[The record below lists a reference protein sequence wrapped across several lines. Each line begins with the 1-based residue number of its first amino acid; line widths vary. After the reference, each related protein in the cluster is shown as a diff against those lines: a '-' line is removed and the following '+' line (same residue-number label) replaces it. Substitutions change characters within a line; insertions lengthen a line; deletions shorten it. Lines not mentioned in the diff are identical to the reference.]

1 VVVLSRVLPGRRQ
14 LNYQEIPV
22 QFDRILLAALVLV
35 AVPAFAQTDFPS
47 RPVRIIVPFSPGGA
61 ADTLPRLLAQHL
73 SPMWGQPVV
82 VENRTGAA
90 GNIGMEQ
97 GAKAAPDGY
106 TLTSA
111 PVGNLAINP
120 HLFSKLSFDVLKDF
134 TPITLVASVQNVL
147 VLNSAVPANDLKEL
161 IAYAK
166 TRPGKLTYG
175 SGGVGTQAHIGGEIF
190 EDMTGVHLVH
200 VAYKGVG
207 DSIRDLLGGQIDM
220 VFAQIPAVKPH
231 IDSGKLRAL
240 GVASPKRTPALP
252 NVPTIDEAGGLV
264 GFQAVSWYALV
275 GPAGMPPAVTAKIQ
289 ADAAKVIFL
298 PEIRDRLQGLAA
310 EPVGSTSAELAAAI
324 KADYDRYGTIIKRL
338 GIRAD

>member
-1 VVVLSRVLPGRRQ
+1 MLRALNRMLFAVALAVVP
-14 LNYQEIPV
+14 
-22 QFDRILLAALVLV
+22 LAVI
-35 AVPAFAQTDFPS
+35 AQGDFPS
-47 RPVRIIVPFSPGGA
+47 KPVRIIVPFGAGGA
-61 ADTLPRLLAQHL
+61 ADTLPRLLAQYL
-73 SPMWGQPVV
+73 APMWGQPVV

-90 GNIGMEQ
+90 GNIGMEL
-97 GAKAAPDGY
+97 GARAAPDGY

-120 HLFSKLSFDVLKDF
+120 HLYSKLSFDVLKDF

-147 VLNSAVPANDLKEL
+147 VLNPAVPANDLKEL

-166 TRPGKLTYG
+166 ARPGKLTYG

-190 EDMTGVHLVH
+190 ESMAGLHLVH

-207 DSIRDLLGGQIDM
+207 DSVRDLLGGQIDM
-220 VFAQIPAVKPH
+220 IFAQIPTVKPH

-252 NVPTIDEAGGLV
+252 NVPTIDEAGGLA

-275 GPAGMPPAVTAKIQ
+275 GPAGMPPAVAAKIQ
-289 ADAAKVIFL
+289 GDAAKVIHL
-298 PEIRDRLQGLAA
+298 PEIRDRLQGLGA

-338 GIRAD
+338 GIKAD

>member
-1 VVVLSRVLPGRRQ
+1 VLAVIALP
-14 LNYQEIPV
+14 
-22 QFDRILLAALVLV
+22 
-35 AVPAFAQTDFPS
+35 AVAQTDYPS
-47 RPVRIIVPFSPGGA
+47 RPVRIIVPFGPGGA

-73 SPMWGQPVV
+73 APMWGQPVV

-97 GAKAAPDGY
+97 GAKAPPDGY

-120 HLFSKLSFDVLKDF
+120 HLYSKLSFDVLKDF

-147 VLNSAVPANDLKEL
+147 VLNPAVPAGNLKEL

-166 TRPGKLTYG
+166 ARPGKLTYG

-190 EDMTGVHLVH
+190 ESMADLHMVH

-207 DSIRDLLGGQIDM
+207 DSVRDLLGGQIDM
-220 VFAQIPAVKPH
+220 IFAQIPAVKPH

-240 GVASPKRTPALP
+240 GVASPQRSPALP
-252 NVPTIDEAGGLV
+252 GVPTIDEAAGLT
-264 GFQAVSWYALV
+264 GFQAVSWYAIV
-275 GPAGMPPAVTAKIQ
+275 GPAGLPPAVVAKIQ
-289 ADAAKVIFL
+289 ADAAKVIQL
-298 PEIRDRLQGLAA
+298 PEVRERLQGLGA
-310 EPVGSTSAELAAAI
+310 EPVGSTPAQLSAAI
-324 KADYDRYGTIIKRL
+324 KADYDRYGTVIKRL
-338 GIRAD
+338 GIKAD

>member
-1 VVVLSRVLPGRRQ
+1 M
-14 LNYQEIPV
+14 
-22 QFDRILLAALVLV
+22 
-35 AVPAFAQTDFPS
+35 
-47 RPVRIIVPFSPGGA
+47 PFGPGGA
-61 ADTLPRLLAQHL
+61 ADTLPRLVGQKL
-73 SPMWGQPVV
+73 SDIWGQPVV

-90 GNIGMEQ
+90 GNIGMEM

-120 HLFSKLSFDVLKDF
+120 HLYSKLSFDVLKDF
-134 TPITLVASVQNVL
+134 TLITLIASVQNVL
-147 VLNSAVPANDLKEL
+147 VLNPAVPANDLKEL

-190 EDMTGVHLVH
+190 ESMAGVHMVH

-207 DSIRDLLGGQIDM
+207 DSVRDLLGGQIDM
-220 VFAQIPAVKPH
+220 IFAQIPAVKAH

-240 GVASPKRTPALP
+240 GVASLTRSPVLP
-252 NVPTIDEAGGLV
+252 NVPTIAEAGGLPE
-264 GFQAVSWYALV
+264 FQAVSWYALV
-275 GPAGMPPAVTAKIQ
+275 GPAGMPPAVVTKIQ
-289 ADAAKVIFL
+289 TDVARVIQL
-298 PEIRDRLQGLAA
+298 PEIRERLQGLGA

-324 KADYDRYGTIIKRL
+324 KADYDRYGEVIKRL
-338 GIRAD
+338 GIKAD

>member
-1 VVVLSRVLPGRRQ
+1 MLL
-14 LNYQEIPV
+14 
-22 QFDRILLAALVLV
+22 DRALLV
-35 AVPAFAQTDFPS
+35 AVLAVVALPAVAQTDYPS
-47 RPVRIIVPFSPGGA
+47 RPVRIIVPFGPGGA

-73 SPMWGQPVV
+73 APMWGQPVV

-97 GAKAAPDGY
+97 GAKAPPDGY

-120 HLFSKLSFDVLKDF
+120 HLYSKLSFDVLKDF

-147 VLNSAVPANDLKEL
+147 VLNPAVPAGNLKEL

-166 TRPGKLTYG
+166 ARPGKLTYG

-190 EDMTGVHLVH
+190 ESMADLHMVH

-207 DSIRDLLGGQIDM
+207 DSVRDLLGGQIDM
-220 VFAQIPAVKPH
+220 IFAQIPAVKPH

-240 GVASPKRTPALP
+240 GVASPRRSPALP
-252 NVPTIDEAGGLV
+252 SVPTIDEAAGLT
-264 GFQAVSWYALV
+264 GFQAVSWYAIV
-275 GPAGMPPAVTAKIQ
+275 GPAGMPPALVAKIQ
-289 ADAAKVIFL
+289 TDAAKVIQL
-298 PEIRDRLQGLAA
+298 PEVRERLQGLGA
-310 EPVGSTSAELAAAI
+310 EPVGSTPAQLSAAI
-324 KADYDRYGTIIKRL
+324 KADYDRYGAVIKRL
-338 GIRAD
+338 GIKAD

>member
-1 VVVLSRVLPGRRQ
+1 MLL
-14 LNYQEIPV
+14 
-22 QFDRILLAALVLV
+22 DRALLV
-35 AVPAFAQTDFPS
+35 AVLAVVALPAVAQTDYPS
-47 RPVRIIVPFSPGGA
+47 RPVRIIVPFGPGGA

-73 SPMWGQPVV
+73 APMWGQPVV

-97 GAKAAPDGY
+97 GAKAPPDGY

-120 HLFSKLSFDVLKDF
+120 HLYSKLSFDVLKDF

-147 VLNSAVPANDLKEL
+147 VLNPAVPAGNLKEL

-166 TRPGKLTYG
+166 ARPGKLTYG

-190 EDMTGVHLVH
+190 ESMADLHMVH

-207 DSIRDLLGGQIDM
+207 DSVRDLLGGQIDM
-220 VFAQIPAVKPH
+220 IFAQIPAVKPH

-240 GVASPKRTPALP
+240 GVASPRRSPALP
-252 NVPTIDEAGGLV
+252 SVPTIDEAAGLT
-264 GFQAVSWYALV
+264 GFQAVSWYAIV
-275 GPAGMPPAVTAKIQ
+275 GPAGMPPAVVAKIQ
-289 ADAAKVIFL
+289 TDAAKVIQL
-298 PEIRDRLQGLAA
+298 PEVRERLQGLGA
-310 EPVGSTSAELAAAI
+310 EPVGSTPAQLSAAI
-324 KADYDRYGTIIKRL
+324 KADYDRYGAVIKRL
-338 GIRAD
+338 GIKAD

>member
-1 VVVLSRVLPGRRQ
+1 MLL
-14 LNYQEIPV
+14 
-22 QFDRILLAALVLV
+22 DRALLV
-35 AVPAFAQTDFPS
+35 AVLAVIALPAVAQTDYPS
-47 RPVRIIVPFSPGGA
+47 RPVRIIVPFGPGGA

-73 SPMWGQPVV
+73 APMWGQPVV

-97 GAKAAPDGY
+97 GAKAPPDGY

-120 HLFSKLSFDVLKDF
+120 HLYSKLSFDVLKDF

-147 VLNSAVPANDLKEL
+147 VLNPAVPAGNLKEL

-166 TRPGKLTYG
+166 ARPGKLTYG

-190 EDMTGVHLVH
+190 ESMADLHMVH

-207 DSIRDLLGGQIDM
+207 DSVRDLLGGQIDM
-220 VFAQIPAVKPH
+220 IFAQIPAVKPH

-240 GVASPKRTPALP
+240 GVASPQRSPALP
-252 NVPTIDEAGGLV
+252 GVPTIDEAAGLT
-264 GFQAVSWYALV
+264 GFQAVSWYAIV
-275 GPAGMPPAVTAKIQ
+275 GPAGMPPAVVAKIQ
-289 ADAAKVIFL
+289 ADAAKVIQL
-298 PEIRDRLQGLAA
+298 PEVRERLQGLGA
-310 EPVGSTSAELAAAI
+310 EPVGSTPAQLSAAI
-324 KADYDRYGTIIKRL
+324 KADYDRYGTVIKRL
-338 GIRAD
+338 GIKAD

>member
-1 VVVLSRVLPGRRQ
+1 MYL
-14 LNYQEIPV
+14 
-22 QFDRILLAALVLV
+22 DRILLAAALALV
-35 AVPAFAQTDFPS
+35 ALPVRAQTDYPS
-47 RPVRIIVPFSPGGA
+47 KPVRIIVPFGPGGA

-73 SPMWGQPVV
+73 GPMWGQPVV

-97 GAKAAPDGY
+97 GAKAPPDGY

-120 HLFSKLSFDVLKDF
+120 HLYSKLSFDVLKDF
-134 TPITLVASVQNVL
+134 TPITLIASVQNVL
-147 VLNSAVPANDLKEL
+147 VLNPAVPANDLKEL

-166 TRPGKLTYG
+166 ARPGKLTYG

-190 EDMTGVHLVH
+190 ESMAGIHMVH

-207 DSIRDLLGGQIDM
+207 DSVRDLLGGQIDM
-220 VFAQIPAVKPH
+220 IFAQIPAVKAH

-240 GVASPKRTPALP
+240 GVASLKRTPVLP
-252 NVPTIDEAGGLV
+252 NVPTIAEAGGLA

-275 GPAGMPPAVTAKIQ
+275 GPAGMPPAVVAKIQ
-289 ADAAKVIFL
+289 TDAAKVIHL
-298 PEIRDRLQGLAA
+298 PEIRERLQGLGA

-324 KADYDRYGTIIKRL
+324 KADYDRYGEVIKRL
-338 GIRAD
+338 GIKAD

>member
-1 VVVLSRVLPGRRQ
+1 MLL
-14 LNYQEIPV
+14 
-22 QFDRILLAALVLV
+22 DRALLV
-35 AVPAFAQTDFPS
+35 AVLAVVALPAVAQTDYPA
-47 RPVRIIVPFSPGGA
+47 RPVRIIVPFGPGGA

-73 SPMWGQPVV
+73 APMWGQPVV

-97 GAKAAPDGY
+97 GAKAPPDGY

-120 HLFSKLSFDVLKDF
+120 HLYSKLSFDVLKDF

-147 VLNSAVPANDLKEL
+147 VLNPAVPAGNLKEL

-166 TRPGKLTYG
+166 ARPGKLTYG

-190 EDMTGVHLVH
+190 ESMADVHLVH

-207 DSIRDLLGGQIDM
+207 DSVRDLLGGQIDM
-220 VFAQIPAVKPH
+220 IFAQIPAVKAH

-240 GVASPKRTPALP
+240 GVASPKRSPALP
-252 NVPTIDEAGGLV
+252 SVPTIDEAAGLS
-264 GFQAVSWYALV
+264 GFQAVSWYAIV
-275 GPAGMPPAVTAKIQ
+275 GPAGMPPAVVEKIQ
-289 ADAAKVIFL
+289 ADTAKVIQL
-298 PEIRDRLQGLAA
+298 PEVRERLQGLGA
-310 EPVGSTSAELAAAI
+310 EPVGSTSAELTAAI
-324 KADYDRYGTIIKRL
+324 KADYDRYGAVIKRL
-338 GIRAD
+338 GIKAD

>member
-1 VVVLSRVLPGRRQ
+1 MFL
-14 LNYQEIPV
+14 
-22 QFDRILLAALVLV
+22 DRTLLV
-35 AVPAFAQTDFPS
+35 AVLAVIALPAVAQTDYPS
-47 RPVRIIVPFSPGGA
+47 KPVRIIVPFGPGGA

-73 SPMWGQPVV
+73 APMWGQPVV

-97 GAKAAPDGY
+97 GAKAPPDGY

-120 HLFSKLSFDVLKDF
+120 HLYAKLSFDVLKDF

-147 VLNSAVPANDLKEL
+147 VLNPAVPAGNLKEL

-166 TRPGKLTYG
+166 ARPGKLTYG

-190 EDMTGVHLVH
+190 ESMADLHMVH

-207 DSIRDLLGGQIDM
+207 DSVRDLLGGQIDM
-220 VFAQIPAVKPH
+220 IFAQIPAVKPH

-240 GVASPKRTPALP
+240 GVASPQRSPALP
-252 NVPTIDEAGGLV
+252 SVPTIDEAAGLT
-264 GFQAVSWYALV
+264 GFQAVSWYAIV
-275 GPAGMPPAVTAKIQ
+275 GPAGMPPAVVAKIQ
-289 ADAAKVIFL
+289 TDAAKVIQL
-298 PEIRDRLQGLAA
+298 PEVRERLQGLGA
-310 EPVGSTSAELAAAI
+310 EPVGSTPAQLSAAI
-324 KADYDRYGTIIKRL
+324 KADYDRYGAVIKRL
-338 GIRAD
+338 GIKAD